1 MYDGEKW
8 TSSGTS
14 LPQPLQGSC
23 AVEFAGQILLIAGKN
38 EKDLW
43 QGSKS
48 VWQFDPENET
58 WAHHQG
64 WWPSTNWPHF
74 YHGCSQAVVKGVPG
88 EEQWNKMKRLWFLTS
103 WKTYITQEREMPCHV
118 RYIHALKGQGNVI
131 NVKALRET
139 CRESKVLLA
148 LSKRFV
154 AKKIQF
160 VCCFSTKVEKWISSF
175 LVTL

>member
-1 MYDGEKW
+1 MHSLLNSTITTMSLRKREMVRSPLSFFFPSRLPSFFFILLDIYMYDGEKW

-88 EEQWNKMKRLWFLTS
+88 EEQWNKMKRL
-103 WKTYITQEREMPCHV
+103 
-118 RYIHALKGQGNVI
+118 
-131 NVKALRET
+131 
-139 CRESKVLLA
+139 
-148 LSKRFV
+148 
-154 AKKIQF
+154 
-160 VCCFSTKVEKWISSF
+160 
-175 LVTL
+175 